1 MTDGAMTGGSIGV
14 WAIAIVILL
23 AMFGGGNNL
32 FGYNR
37 NCGCNGANASWGNDC
52 VTNRNLLEFGFYNMN
67 NTNNKI
73 EALATQ
79 NAQEF
84 FNLRSTIDQNEL
96 NRVKDELSQTR
107 TALAMEKQARYMD
120 SQFASVN
127 GELASIR
134 CNMAVRPPFY
144 ACGVIPNGCNYPCGS
159 ATTTP
164 AA

>member
-32 FGYNR
+32 FGCNHGWN
-37 NCGCNGANASWGNDC
+37 NCGNGGWGNDC

-84 FNLRSTIDQNEL
+84 FNLRTTMDQNEL
-96 NRVKDELSQTR
+96 NRVRDELSQTR
-107 TALAMEKQARYMD
+107 TALAMEQQARYMD
-120 SQFASVN
+120 KQFAVVN
-127 GELASIR
+127 AELAGIR
-134 CNMAVRPPFY
+134 CNMAQRPPFY
-144 ACGVIPNGCNYPCGS
+144 ASGVIPNGCNYPCS
-159 ATTTP
+159 STTTP
-164 AA
+164 TA

>member
-14 WAIAIVILL
+14 WAIAIIILIS
-23 AMFGGGNNL
+23 MFGNGNL
-32 FGYNR
+32 FGFNHGY
-37 NCGCNGANASWGNDC
+37 NCGNGNWGNDC

-84 FNLRSTIDQNEL
+84 FNLRTTIDQNEL
-96 NRVKDELSQTR
+96 NRVRDELSQTR

-120 SQFASVN
+120 GQFAVVN
-127 GELASIR
+127 AELAGIR
-134 CNMAVRPPFY
+134 YNMATRPPFY
-144 ACGVIPNGCNYPCGS
+144 SCGVIPNGCNYPCS
-159 ATTTP
+159 TTTTP
-164 AA
+164 TA

>member
-1 MTDGAMTGGSIGV
+1 MTEGSGAMTGGSIGV

-23 AMFGGGNNL
+23 AMFGGGNGF
-32 FGYNR
+32 FGNHYGWN
-37 NCGCNGANASWGNDC
+37 NCGNGNWGNDC

-84 FNLRSTIDQNEL
+84 FNLRTTIDQNEL

-120 SQFASVN
+120 GQFAFVN
-127 GELASIR
+127 GELANIR
-134 CNMAVRPPFY
+134 CNMLQKPPVYGCASFP
-144 ACGVIPNGCNYPCGS
+144 ANGCGFPQAS
-159 ATTTP
+159 TTP

>member
-23 AMFGGGNNL
+23 AMFDYKRG
-32 FGYNR
+32 
-37 NCGCNGANASWGNDC
+37 CGCNGGNVAYGNDC

-84 FNLRSTIDQNEL
+84 FNLRTTIDQNEL
-96 NRVKDELSQTR
+96 NRVRDELSQAR

-120 SQFASVN
+120 GQFAFVN
-127 GELASIR
+127 GELANIR
-134 CNMAVRPPFY
+134 CNMAQRPPFY
-144 ACGVIPNGCNYPCGS
+144 SCGVIPNGCNYPCS
-159 ATTTP
+159 TTTP
-164 AA
+164 TTTPTA